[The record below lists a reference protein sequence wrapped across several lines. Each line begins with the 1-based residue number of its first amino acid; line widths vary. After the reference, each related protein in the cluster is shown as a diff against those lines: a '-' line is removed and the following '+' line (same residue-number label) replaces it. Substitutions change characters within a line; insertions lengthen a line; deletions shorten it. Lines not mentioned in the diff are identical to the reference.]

1 MFVYQ
6 TKIHLHDT
14 DAAGLLFFANQFT
27 ILHDA
32 YELMLE
38 TVGFGFAD
46 LLRRESFFLPIVHAE
61 SDYKAPL
68 FVGDLIEVQ
77 VSVENIGTTSIT
89 LSYKVIKADQTLVGL
104 GKTVHVTIDK
114 KTGQKI
120 PLPKLFMEKIKS
132 LHGK

>member
-14 DAAGLLFFANQFT
+14 DAASLLFFANQFKMM
-27 ILHDA
+27 HDA
-32 YELMLE
+32 YEAMLE

-46 LLRRESFFLPIVHAE
+46 LLRKEDFFLPIVHAE

-68 FVGDLIEVQ
+68 FVGDLIEIQ
-77 VSVENIGTTSIT
+77 VTVENIGQTSIT
-89 LSYKVIKADQTLVGL
+89 LAYKIIKADQTLVGS

-114 KTGQKI
+114 KTGKKVA
-120 PLPKLFMEKIKS
+120 LPKLFLEKIKG
-132 LHGK
+132 LK